1 MEFDDQNEPLLQYPE
16 TERLREPP
24 PPPPAP
30 PPTDSRLYIA
40 IGAVALLLGAAG
52 AWWFANRSA
61 PPPSNA
67 TPVAATEGVVPGEPS
82 RPLPPLDQMDTF
94 LRALIGAL
102 SSNPTLARWL
112 ATDDLIRQMADSID
126 TISRGQSPTGNLG
139 VLKPQD
145 VISVRGPRGQLTID
159 PKSYRR
165 YDSLTAAVMS
175 LNPKGVAE
183 AYRTIQP
190 RLDEAYRAL
199 GRSENNVDE
208 AVAVALDLLI
218 ATPEV
223 RDPIRVVPGKGAT
236 YAYADPKIEAL
247 APIQKLLIRTGPANA
262 AAINERLRE
271 IRAALALPPNQR

>member
-1 MEFDDQNEPLLQYPE
+1 MEFDDPNEPPLDFPE
-16 TERLREPP
+16 AERLRDPVPP
-24 PPPPAP
+24 PQPPRS
-30 PPTDSRLYIA
+30 DSRLYIA
-40 IGAVALLLGAAG
+40 IGAAALVLGGFG

-61 PPPSNA
+61 PPPRNA
-67 TPVAATEGVVPGEPS
+67 TAVATEGVVPPAPS
-82 RPLPPLDQMDTF
+82 RPLPPLDQMDTL

-126 TISRGQSPTGNLG
+126 RISRGQSPARNLS

-145 VISVRGPRGQLTID
+145 VVAVRGQRGQLAID

-199 GRSENNVDE
+199 GRSENTVDE

-236 YAYADPKIEAL
+236 YAYADPKIESL

-271 IRAALALPPNQR
+271 IRAALALPPTQR